1 MFLLNFEKLLLYDIG
16 ELGINIDVS
25 LKLGKRNENF
35 VAKIDTGA
43 SHCIFERQYGE
54 QLGLN
59 IEEGIVQ
66 RFSTATGTFVAYGH
80 NVTLVTNELE
90 FDSYV
95 FFYSE
100 GDVPKPNVLG
110 RFGWL
115 DRVILALADYEG
127 KLYLDRYE

>member
-1 MFLLNFEKLLLYDIG
+1 MFLLNFEKLLYYDTG

-25 LKLGKRNENF
+25 LRLGDRIVNF
-35 VAKIDTGA
+35 VAKVDTGA
-43 SHCIFERQYGE
+43 SHCIFEHQYGG
-54 QLGLN
+54 QLRLK

-80 NVTLVTNELE
+80 NLTLVTNELE

-100 GDVPKPNVLG
+100 DNVPKPNVLG
-110 RFGWL
+110 
-115 DRVILALADYEG
+115 
-127 KLYLDRYE
+127 